1 VREGDHLVS
10 SGARYPIVGGVPD
23 LRVAPSRLSVDL
35 PWVDVSDSVA
45 IESGAFEYLPNFAF
59 PPDVHPLVHS
69 LVDLDGRGRT
79 IVDVGCG
86 IRNVEEFFLSRGFR
100 YVGVDYERRGVGPD
114 LLVDAHRMPFRDGA
128 IDMYYSNSVYE
139 HLTSPLIAALEGRRV
154 LRKGGVFWGSTAFM
168 YGFHDHASYHHM
180 SHAGVLLLLRQAGF
194 TKIRLLPGLDYPAAI
209 AASAFGRNSG
219 ARPWTVATRLVLRL
233 MDASYLATSNGVRR
247 LVGKRRIDRRTRKLH
262 LSGGVG
268 FSALAE

>member
-219 ARPWTVATRLVLRL
+219 ARPWTVATRLFLRL